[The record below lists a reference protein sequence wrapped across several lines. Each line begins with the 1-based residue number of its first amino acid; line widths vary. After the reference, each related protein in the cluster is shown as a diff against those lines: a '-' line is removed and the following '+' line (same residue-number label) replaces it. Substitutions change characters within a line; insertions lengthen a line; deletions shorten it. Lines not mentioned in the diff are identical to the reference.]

1 MDLIL
6 DNKGRLRTQLFIT
19 LSLAI
24 RDSLPTRFG
33 DSPLSSL
40 MCQHCNSNCSWHD
53 SDSWP
58 WARAWEGTLV
68 SLSPAHLTWDL
79 AQTDTAV
86 ELLPCCDQL
95 CPWLASVCLSLL
107 SLSPHTAVVSSGLPT
122 VAQCRPGPRPLS
134 WILIGLAAWPGHPQ
148 LSPPVANNIL
158 LLHSRPGVRLSTL
171 MITFCWFRQ
180 RHLWARSITRPVV
193 IIQG

>member
-6 DNKGRLRTQLFIT
+6 DNKGRLQTQLFIT

-68 SLSPAHLTWDL
+68 SLSPAHLTWDPSDRHSCWAAPL
-79 AQTDTAV
+79 LWPAV
-86 ELLPCCDQL
+86 SLTGQ
-95 CPWLASVCLSLL
+95 CLSHSLL
-107 SLSPHTAVVSSGLPT
+107 SLSPHTAVVSPGLPT

-171 MITFCWFRQ
+171 VITFCWFRQ

>member
-6 DNKGRLRTQLFIT
+6 DNKGRLQTQLFIT

-24 RDSLPTRFG
+24 RDSMPTRFG

-95 CPWLASVCLSLL
+95 CPWLASVCLTVSSASVLTPPWSAQVCQL
-107 SLSPHTAVVSSGLPT
+107 WPSAGSGPGLSPGYWLVWRHGRVILSSVLQSPT
-122 VAQCRPGPRPLS
+122 IFYSFTPGPEWGFPL
-134 WILIGLAAWPGHPQ
+134 WW
-148 LSPPVANNIL
+148 
-158 LLHSRPGVRLSTL
+158 
-171 MITFCWFRQ
+171 
-180 RHLWARSITRPVV
+180 
-193 IIQG
+193 